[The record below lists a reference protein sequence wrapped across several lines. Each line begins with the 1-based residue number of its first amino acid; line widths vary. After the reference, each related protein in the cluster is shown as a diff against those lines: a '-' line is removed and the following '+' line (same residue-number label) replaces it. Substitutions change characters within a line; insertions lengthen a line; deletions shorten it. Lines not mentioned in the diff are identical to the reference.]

1 MGTTGK
7 KMEIFLNRK
16 YAYLTEP
23 MSCSRTFLVLDC
35 RLSLLI
41 LLKLLF
47 MPEFLFLPREKKLRA
62 GL

>member
-7 KMEIFLNRK
+7 KMEVFLNRK

-23 MSCSRTFLVLDC
+23 MVWQHHFLGLDC

-41 LLKLLF
+41 LLKLLL
-47 MPEFLFLPREKKLRA
+47 MPGLLFIQREEK
-62 GL
+62 